1 MKLTILNPAQK
12 VTQMLTLATLT
23 VFASTASGNGPTL
36 HNYENAIEHQQALGD
51 FEATRTVRFNLGATA
66 CLSRV
71 EVTVAPSAGNPTL
84 YLFGGEAHHPD
95 PLDQDLSIGTMT
107 LASPAPAR
115 YTFRVERMTSQ
126 TFLKVSGGSVR
137 ILAAHSIV
145 VPDRMCPEMARFL
158 ASGWAKDSK
167 YILNLFGN
175 QFDSVTAR
183 TAHRNLSAQVRVLEL
198 AIGAGSKLS
207 NLTNYRTMAADTQPH
222 VRQAALALAC
232 NLTEEVLPFGEIFSP
247 RAEQYISIFAPLDHI
262 RSEIFETYG
271 TSAIEECLDTA
282 RSRASVEG
290 AVP

>member
-1 MKLTILNPAQK
+1 MKLTMNNPAQI
-12 VTQMLTLATLT
+12 VTQMLTLATIT
-23 VFASTASGNGPTL
+23 VLAPSASGNGPTL
-36 HNYENAIEHQQALGD
+36 HNYETAIEHHRALGE
-51 FEATRTVRFNLGATA
+51 FEPTRTVRFNLEGTA

-71 EVTVAPSAGNPTL
+71 EITVAPSAGTPTL

-95 PLDQDLSIGTMT
+95 PLDQDLAIGTMT
-107 LASPAPAR
+107 LASPNPAR

-126 TFLKVSGGSVR
+126 TYLKIGGGSVR

-167 YILNLFGN
+167 KILSLFRS

-198 AIGAGSKLS
+198 AIGAGSK
-207 NLTNYRTMAADTQPH
+207 LTNYRTMAADTQPH

-247 RAEQYISIFAPLDHI
+247 QAEQYTSIFAPLDHI

-271 TSAIEECLDTA
+271 TSAVEECLDTA
-282 RSRASVEG
+282 RNG
-290 AVP
+290 AGALP